1 MSVASEGRAGDG
13 RAAFMPVSPAVLP
26 FVLCRPDDDASV
38 LTQADRPD
46 AP

>member
-13 RAAFMPVSPAVLP
+13 RAAFMPILPAALP
-26 FVLCRPDDDASV
+26 LILRCPDDASV
-38 LTQADRPD
+38 LAQPDRVA